1 MSDGVSE
8 QGNVSTILPS
18 CLQVVQSTT
27 VMSNV
32 LTALVYDEQASECET
47 SGKDSTELK
56 AAGNAAFK
64 DKQYKRAAAFY
75 TSALL
80 SCGEVSRAL
89 LANWSLCC
97 LNSGANLDAVASAA
111 ASLRIRNEA
120 KAIVRLSKGLLLLG
134 EPELCQD
141 VLQSGLA
148 EVIEKG
154 TDMFSERNELLES
167 VACFADV
174 INIDGLQGLAVLNQQ
189 KHLPRFVGA
198 IETFNAC
205 SKGRGVRAKEDVKQG
220 QVLLIEPPLASS
232 AVDFKTDKRNDM
244 LVSIDKSDVKD
255 PSQAFLRQAIIL
267 RSQKDGVLSRIVDC
281 LSDGKNKRPV
291 TAVEGLIPSL
301 ESCKVLLPSHYEYMP
316 SGEEKVELTADRV
329 DAIVSVN
336 SHGTGGE
343 KEAHERYTG
352 ASSTC
357 LLAATSMFN
366 HAVSPTC
373 DQLTVGGC
381 HVVFAVANINAGE
394 ELTVKYHKNE
404 DVVRRHWGI
413 TS

>member
-1 MSDGVSE
+1 M
-8 QGNVSTILPS
+8 
-18 CLQVVQSTT
+18 
-27 VMSNV
+27 
-32 LTALVYDEQASECET
+32 
-47 SGKDSTELK
+47 
-56 AAGNAAFK
+56 
-64 DKQYKRAAAFY
+64 
-75 TSALL
+75 
-80 SCGEVSRAL
+80 
-89 LANWSLCC
+89 
-97 LNSGANLDAVASAA
+97 
-111 ASLRIRNEA
+111 
-120 KAIVRLSKGLLLLG
+120 
-134 EPELCQD
+134 
-141 VLQSGLA
+141 
-148 EVIEKG
+148 
-154 TDMFSERNELLES
+154 
-167 VACFADV
+167 
-174 INIDGLQGLAVLNQQ
+174 
-189 KHLPRFVGA
+189 
-198 IETFNAC
+198 
-205 SKGRGVRAKEDVKQG
+205 KQG

-291 TAVEGLIPSL
+291 TPVEDLIPSL

-394 ELTVKYHKNE
+394 
-404 DVVRRHWGI
+404 DRRTHSKVPQKRRCGTPSLGNYFI
-413 TS
+413 DLS